1 VKRLI
6 VCLAMASV
14 EASPAD
20 EAKKAVRTYTNEDLA
35 RVAPRRAETGALS
48 AVETGPPAA
57 PGSKGDGQAAR
68 KAEEAHWRREAER
81 VRERVRALARDADAI
96 RDRIDAARRRQA
108 SPSPR
113 RAGSLG
119 EDGTASLER
128 RLAAVLAE
136 MRERQTD
143 LEERAR
149 RAGALP
155 GWLR

>member
-1 VKRLI
+1 MKRLI

-20 EAKKAVRTYTNEDLA
+20 EPKKAVRTYTNEDLA
-35 RVAPRRAETGALS
+35 RVAPLRGETGALS
-48 AVETGPPAA
+48 TVDTGPPAR
-57 PGSKGDGQAAR
+57 GSKGDGQAAR
-68 KAEEAHWRREAER
+68 TAEEAHWRRAAER
-81 VRERVRALARDADAI
+81 VRERVRALARDADEI

-113 RAGSLG
+113 RSGSRG
-119 EDGTASLER
+119 DDDTASLER

-136 MRERQTD
+136 MRERQAD